1 MLVFLTLINV
11 GNLFFW
17 VEWAIR
23 MRNKRQRRKWV
34 TRKWL
39 NADGFS
45 DAELTMMIK
54 FAEEFRVS
62 FDNFDKKNIGGS
74 GIIFLEILIINEL

>member
-1 MLVFLTLINV
+1 MLVFLTIINV

-17 VEWAIR
+17 TEWAIR

-54 FAEEFRVS
+54 FAEEFRVIS
-62 FDNFDKKNIGGS
+62 YFD
-74 GIIFLEILIINEL
+74 